1 VALLHNPVEECLAG
15 GFGGGI
21 ISTTSKL
28 TEKEKMPPVNDNFAN
43 RIILNGDSAST
54 TGTNVGAT
62 GEPGEPNHAGVSTPI
77 ESAWWTWTAPESGE
91 VTIDTIGSNYDT
103 TLGVYTGSAVNSLST
118 IVGNDDSIS
127 LISQVTFTATAG
139 TTYQIAVD
147 GFSGNEGSIG
157 LNFVQFDSVSTG
169 TSDSETLFGTVG
181 NDRIQGLGGND
192 TIFGSEGVNN
202 LQGGDGDDLIY
213 GGSQRDTIFGGDGND
228 TIYAN
233 EGNNAVFGD
242 FGNDTIYSGSGNDFI
257 DGGFSGSDTIFLG
270 GGEDIVVLQF
280 DFSQEVD
287 TINNFQLGQTTF
299 RVGSLTTPTNTAN
312 LTITQG
318 ANGAEISSFGDVLA
332 VVVGTQASTLT
343 NNLSEV
349 FV

>member
-43 RIILNGDSAST
+43 RIIL
-54 TGTNVGAT
+54 
-62 GEPGEPNHAGVSTPI
+62 
-77 ESAWWTWTAPESGE
+77 
-91 VTIDTIGSNYDT
+91 
-103 TLGVYTGSAVNSLST
+103 TGSAVNSLST

-147 GFSGNEGSIG
+147 GFFGSEGSIG

-202 LQGGDGDDLIY
+202 LQGGDGDDLIF
-213 GGSQRDTIFGGDGND
+213 GGSQRDTIFGGFGND

-242 FGNDTIYSGSGNDFI
+242 LGGFSGSGNDIIYTGSGNDFI
-257 DGGFSGSDTIFLG
+257 DGGFGSDTLFLG
-270 GGEDIVVLQF
+270 GGEDIVVIQF
-280 DFSQEVD
+280 DFSGFD

-299 RVGSLTTPTNTAN
+299 RVGSLTTSTDTAS

-318 ANGAEISSFGDVLA
+318 ANGAEISAFGEVLA

>member
-1 VALLHNPVEECLAG
+1 
-15 GFGGGI
+15 
-21 ISTTSKL
+21 
-28 TEKEKMPPVNDNFAN
+28 MPPVNDNFAN

-54 TGTNVGAT
+54 GGTNVGAT
-62 GEPGEPNHAGVSTPI
+62 GEPGEPNNAGVSSPI
-77 ESAWWTWTAPESGE
+77 ESVWWSWTAPDSGT

-118 IVGNDDSIS
+118 IAGNDDSIS

-139 TTYQIAVD
+139 TTYQISVD
-147 GFSGNEGSIG
+147 GFLGSEGSIG
-157 LNFVQFDSVSTG
+157 LNLVLFDSLIGG
-169 TSDSETLFGTVG
+169 TSGSETLFGTVG
-181 NDRIQGLGGND
+181 NDRIQGQGGND

-213 GGSQRDTIFGGDGND
+213 GGSQRDTIFGGFGND
-228 TIYAN
+228 TIYAS

-242 FGNDTIYSGSGNDFI
+242 FGNDTIYTGSGNDFI
-257 DGGFSGSDTIFLG
+257 DGGFGGSDTIFLG
-270 GGEDIVVLQF
+270 GGQDTVVLQF
-280 DFSQEVD
+280 GFAEFD

-299 RVGSLTTPTNTAN
+299 RVGSLTTPTNSAN

-318 ANGAEISSFGDVLA
+318 ASGAEISAFGDLLA

>member
-1 VALLHNPVEECLAG
+1 LEFLRWALSKQLTTNTEEERMA
-15 GFGGGI
+15 
-21 ISTTSKL
+21 
-28 TEKEKMPPVNDNFAN
+28 PVNDNFAN
-43 RIILNGDSAST
+43 RIVLNGSSISV
-54 TGTNVGAT
+54 TGTNVDSS
-62 GEPGEPNHAGVSTPI
+62 GEPGEPSHGGSIPDRTV
-77 ESAWWTWTAPESGE
+77 WWAWTAPASGE
-91 VTIDTIGSNYDT
+91 ITIDTIGSNFDT

-118 IVGNDDSIS
+118 IASNDDTID

-147 GFSGNEGSIG
+147 GFSGSEGSIG
-157 LNFVQFDSVSTG
+157 LNFVQFDSDSTG
-169 TSDSETLFGTVG
+169 TSGSETLFGTVG

-213 GGSQRDTIFGGDGND
+213 GGSQRDTIFGGFGND
-228 TIYAN
+228 TIYAS

-242 FGNDTIYSGSGNDFI
+242 LGGFSGSGNDIIYTGSGNDFI
-257 DGGFSGSDTIFLG
+257 DGGLGSDTIFLG

-280 DFSQEVD
+280 GFSEFD

-318 ANGAEISSFGDVLA
+318 ANGAEIFSTFGDLLA
-332 VVVGTQASTLT
+332 VVIGTQASTLT

>member
-1 VALLHNPVEECLAG
+1 LKSVLLEILEV
-15 GFGGGI
+15 GI
-21 ISTTSKL
+21 ISTISKL
-28 TEKEKMPPVNDNFAN
+28 TEKEKMPPVNDNFAS

-62 GEPGEPNHAGVSTPI
+62 GEPGEPNHAGVSFPL
-77 ESAWWTWTAPESGE
+77 ESVWWTWTVPDSGE
-91 VTIDTIGSNYDT
+91 VIIDTIGSNFDT
-103 TLGVYTGSAVNSLST
+103 SLGVYTGSALNSLTT
-118 IVGNDDSIS
+118 IASNDDSIG

-147 GFSGNEGSIG
+147 GFSGNEGLIG
-157 LNFVQFDSVSTG
+157 LNINLIDSVITG
-169 TSDSETLFGTVG
+169 TSENNTLFGTVG
-181 NDRIQGLGGND
+181 NDRIEGFGGND

-202 LQGGDGDDLIY
+202 LRGGDGDDLIY
-213 GGSQRDTIFGGDGND
+213 GGSQRDTIFGGFGND
-228 TIYAN
+228 TIYAS

-242 FGNDTIYSGSGNDFI
+242 LGSFSGSGNDIIYTGSGNDFI
-257 DGGFSGSDTIFLG
+257 DGGLGSDTIFLG

-280 DFSQEVD
+280 GFSEFD

-318 ANGAEISSFGDVLA
+318 ANGAEIFSTFGDLLA
-332 VVVGTQASTLT
+332 VVIGTQASTLT

>member
-1 VALLHNPVEECLAG
+1 MAVAVKPLLIALMMK
-15 GFGGGI
+15 
-21 ISTTSKL
+21 ISKKVPFLFTEIYLRFCITSTSL
-28 TEKEKMPPVNDNFAN
+28 H
-43 RIILNGDSAST
+43 ILKN
-54 TGTNVGAT
+54 
-62 GEPGEPNHAGVSTPI
+62 
-77 ESAWWTWTAPESGE
+77 
-91 VTIDTIGSNYDT
+91 
-103 TLGVYTGSAVNSLST
+103 
-118 IVGNDDSIS
+118 

-147 GFSGNEGSIG
+147 GFAGNEGSIG

-169 TSDSETLFGTVG
+169 TSGSETLFGTVG

-192 TIFGSEGVNN
+192 TIFGNEGVNN

-213 GGSQRDTIFGGDGND
+213 GGSQRDTIFGGNGND

-242 FGNDTIYSGSGNDFI
+242 SGNDTIYTGSGNDFI
-257 DGGFSGSDTIFLG
+257 DGGFGGSDTIFLG
-270 GGEDIVVLQF
+270 GGEDIVVIQSG
-280 DFSQEVD
+280 FSGFD

-299 RVGSLTTPTNTAN
+299 RVGSLTTPTDTAN

-332 VVVGTQASTLT
+332 VVIGIQASTLT

>member
-43 RIILNGDSAST
+43 RIIL
-54 TGTNVGAT
+54 
-62 GEPGEPNHAGVSTPI
+62 
-77 ESAWWTWTAPESGE
+77 
-91 VTIDTIGSNYDT
+91 
-103 TLGVYTGSAVNSLST
+103 TGSAVNSLST

-147 GFSGNEGSIG
+147 GFFGSEGSIG

-192 TIFGSEGVNN
+192 TIFGNEGVNN

-242 FGNDTIYSGSGNDFI
+242 SGNDTIYSGSGNDVI
-257 DGGFSGSDTIFLG
+257 DSGFGGDTIFLG
-270 GGEDIVVLQF
+270 GGDDLVVLQF
-280 DFSQEVD
+280 NFFEVD

-299 RVGSLTTPTNTAN
+299 RVGSLTSSFVDPTSF

-318 ANGAEISSFGDVLA
+318 ANGAEISAFGDVLA

>member
-1 VALLHNPVEECLAG
+1 
-15 GFGGGI
+15 
-21 ISTTSKL
+21 
-28 TEKEKMPPVNDNFAN
+28 MPPVNDNFAN
-43 RIILNGDSAST
+43 RIILNGDSANT

-77 ESAWWTWTAPESGE
+77 ESVWWTWTAPESGE

-103 TLGVYTGSAVNSLST
+103 SLAVYTGSAVNSLST
-118 IVGNDDSIS
+118 LAGNDDSIS

-147 GFSGNEGSIG
+147 GFSGSEGSIG
-157 LNFVQFDSVSTG
+157 LNFVQFDSVSSG

-192 TIFGSEGVNN
+192 TIFGNEGVNN

-213 GGSQRDTIFGGDGND
+213 GGSQRDTIFGGFGND
-228 TIYAN
+228 TIYAS

-242 FGNDTIYSGSGNDFI
+242 LGGFSGSGNDTIYTGSGNDFI
-257 DGGFSGSDTIFLG
+257 DGGFGSDTIFLG

-280 DFSQEVD
+280 DFSGEAD

-312 LTITQG
+312 LIITQG
-318 ANGAEISSFGDVLA
+318 ANGAEISASGDVLA